1 MTKITNFTIDGLH
14 GYKNFSI
21 LFKDNRLV
29 LVGENGSG
37 KTSVLR
43 IFYYF
48 LTCNWTELVKFK
60 FKKIALEIDDTK
72 FEISHDDLVQ
82 NNYIIDKFLRHLPP
96 PIKNKVKIALSK
108 GDTEEVDTILMR
120 YMHPARFRDFSN
132 QIFHFQMSLFDNNEN
147 KLKESTKKLS
157 KLSEEIEKKIDFSI
171 LYLPTYRRI
180 ERELEFILKGYDKD
194 DLKNISIR
202 NSVNSSGNSNSKNH
216 IELIQFGMD
225 DVNGATIETLNKL
238 KEFQRTEL
246 NLLTLKYLG
255 DVVNKKYEKINIAKI
270 KKATDDDIDNVLRRI
285 DENLLNEETK
295 NKLRETIKTVK
306 SSKRNVSEDEHTK
319 VICHYFTKL
328 LDFQEKLKQKESKMR
343 DFCQV
348 CNKYIVDKE
357 FCYESSSFNFS
368 IKSKLDD
375 NNVINFQQLS
385 SGEKQIVSLFSQLYL
400 SDINNYFVI
409 IDEPEMSLSVTW
421 QREFLVDIHQGAF
434 CKGLFA
440 VTHSPFIYDNE
451 LEKYTHGLGEFN
463 R

>member
-1 MTKITNFTIDGLH
+1 MTQITDFIIEGLH
-14 GYKNFSI
+14 GYKDFSI
-21 LFKDNRLV
+21 KFKDNRLI

-48 LTCNWTELVKFK
+48 LTCNWTELIKFK
-60 FKKIALEIDDTK
+60 FSKVILKINEENYEINHSDI
-72 FEISHDDLVQ
+72 EQ
-82 NNYIIDKFLRHLPP
+82 NIYINDKILRHLPP
-96 PIKNKVKIALSK
+96 FVRENVKKALCK
-108 GDTEEVDTILMR
+108 GDIEEVETILMKSMSPIR
-120 YMHPARFRDFSN
+120 YREFRNHFLHY
-132 QIFHFQMSLFDNNEN
+132 QINLFDNTENDIKKSTQKIN
-147 KLKESTKKLS
+147 KLVDRL
-157 KLSEEIEKKIDFSI
+157 EKNIDFNI

-194 DLKNISIR
+194 DFKNTSIR
-202 NSVNSSGNSNSKNH
+202 SDVNNHQGSKNH

-225 DVNGATIETLNKL
+225 DVNDAKNEILDKL

-255 DVVNKKYEKINIAKI
+255 DVVNKKYEKIDIAKI
-270 KKATDDDIDNVLRRI
+270 KKATDDDIDNVLGRI

-295 NKLRETIKTVK
+295 NKLRETIKIVK
-306 SSKRNVSEDEHTK
+306 SSKRNVNEDEHTK

-343 DFCQV
+343 DFCRV

-357 FCYESSSFNFS
+357 FCYESSSFDFS
-368 IKSKLDD
+368 IRSKLD
-375 NNVINFQQLS
+375 NNSIIQFQQLS

-400 SDINNYFVI
+400 SDNNNYFVI
-409 IDEPEMSLSVTW
+409 IDEPEMSLSVPW
-421 QREFLVDIHQGAF
+421 QREFLVDIHKGEF

>member
-1 MTKITNFTIDGLH
+1 MTKITSFTVEGLH

-21 LFKDNRLV
+21 KFNNNRLI

-43 IFYYF
+43 IFYYC
-48 LTCNWTELVKFK
+48 LTCNWTELIKFK
-60 FKKIALEIDDTK
+60 FKKVSLQINSESYTINHSDLE
-72 FEISHDDLVQ
+72 Q
-82 NNYIIDKFLRHLPP
+82 YIYTNDKFLRHLPP
-96 PIKNKVKIALSK
+96 YVREKVKDNLCK
-108 GDTEEVDTILMR
+108 GDIEEVETILMKWLSPMKYR
-120 YMHPARFRDFSN
+120 EFIRNLHCQN
-132 QIFHFQMSLFDNNEN
+132 NIFDNSEVERKKSSQKINDFAD
-147 KLKESTKKLS
+147 KLDQN
-157 KLSEEIEKKIDFSI
+157 IDFNI

-194 DLKNISIR
+194 DFKNMSIR
-202 NSVNSSGNSNSKNH
+202 SDVSRNHGSKNH

-225 DVNGATIETLNKL
+225 DVNAAKDEILYKL
-238 KEFQRTEL
+238 KEFQRTKL
-246 NLLTLKYLG
+246 NLLTLEYLD
-255 DVVNKKYEKINIAKI
+255 DVVNKKYETIDISKIE
-270 KKATDDDIDNVLRRI
+270 KATDDDIDNVLRRI
-285 DENLLNEETK
+285 DKTLFNEETK
-295 NKLRETIKTVK
+295 NKLRETITRVK
-306 SSKRNVSEDEHTK
+306 SSKKNVNKDEHTK

-343 DFCQV
+343 DFCRV
-348 CNKYIVDKE
+348 CNKYIEDKE
-357 FCYESSSFNFS
+357 FCYESSSFAFS

-375 NNVINFQQLS
+375 NNVIKFQQLS

-400 SDINNYFVI
+400 SDNNNYFVI
-409 IDEPEMSLSVTW
+409 IDEPEMSLSVPW
-421 QREFLVDIHQGAF
+421 QREFLVDIHNGEF

>member
-1 MTKITNFTIDGLH
+1 MAQITDFIVEGLH
-14 GYKNFSI
+14 GYKDFSI
-21 LFKDNRLV
+21 KFKDNRLI

-48 LTCNWTELVKFK
+48 LTCNWAELIKFK
-60 FKKIALEIDDTK
+60 FKKVTLKINNNSY
-72 FEISHDDLVQ
+72 EISHKDIEQ
-82 NNYIIDKFLRHLPP
+82 NNYANDKLLRHLPP
-96 PIKNKVKIALSK
+96 SIREKVKKALNK
-108 GDTEEVDTILMR
+108 GEVEDVEMILMKYLSPMR
-120 YMHPARFRDFSN
+120 YREFRNHFFN
-132 QIFHFQMSLFDNNEN
+132 YQITLFDDSD
-147 KLKESTKKLS
+147 KIIKESAQKIS
-157 KLSEEIEKKIDFSI
+157 KLVDKLEENIDFNI

-180 ERELEFILKGYDKD
+180 ERELEFILEGFDKD
-194 DLKNISIR
+194 DFKNTSIR
-202 NSVNSSGNSNSKNH
+202 SNVNVHHGSKNH

-225 DVNGATIETLNKL
+225 DVNNAKNEILDKL

-246 NLLTLKYLG
+246 NSLTLKYLD
-255 DVVNKKYEKINIAKI
+255 DVVNKKYEKIDIAKI

-285 DENLLNEETK
+285 DETLLNEQTK

-306 SSKRNVSEDEHTK
+306 SSKRNVNEDENTK

-343 DFCQV
+343 NFCLV

-357 FCYESSSFNFS
+357 FCYESSSFDFS
-368 IKSKLDD
+368 IRSKLD
-375 NNVINFQQLS
+375 NNSIIQFQQLS

-400 SDINNYFVI
+400 SDNNNYFVI
-409 IDEPEMSLSVTW
+409 IDEPEMSLSVPW
-421 QREFLVDIHQGAF
+421 QREFLVDIHKGEF

-451 LEKYTHGLGEFN
+451 LDKYTHGLGEFN

>member
-1 MTKITNFTIDGLH
+1 MTQITDFIVEGLH

-21 LFKDNRLV
+21 KFKDNRLV

-48 LTCNWTELVKFK
+48 LTCNWAELIKFK
-60 FKKIALEIDDTK
+60 FKKVVLKINEEYY
-72 FEISHDDLVQ
+72 EISHSDIEQ
-82 NNYIIDKFLRHLPP
+82 NIYTNDKILRHLPP
-96 PIKNKVKIALSK
+96 FVREKVKKALCK
-108 GDTEEVDTILMR
+108 GDIEEVETILMKSMSPLR
-120 YMHPARFRDFSN
+120 YREFLNHFLHY
-132 QIFHFQMSLFDNNEN
+132 QINLFDNTENEIKKSTQKIN
-147 KLKESTKKLS
+147 KLVDKL
-157 KLSEEIEKKIDFSI
+157 EKNIDFNI

-194 DLKNISIR
+194 DFKNTSIR
-202 NSVNSSGNSNSKNH
+202 SDINNHQGSKNH

-225 DVNGATIETLNKL
+225 DVNDAKDEILYKL

-255 DVVNKKYEKINIAKI
+255 DVVNKKYEKIDIAKI
-270 KKATDDDIDNVLRRI
+270 KKATDDDIDKVLSRI
-285 DENLLNEETK
+285 DETLLNEETK
-295 NKLRETIKTVK
+295 NKLRETIKNVK
-306 SSKRNVSEDEHTK
+306 SSKRNVNEDEHTK

-328 LDFQEKLKQKESKMR
+328 LDFQEKLKQKESKML
-343 DFCQV
+343 DFCHV

-357 FCYESSSFNFS
+357 FCYESSSFDFS

-375 NNVINFQQLS
+375 NNVIKFQQLS

-400 SDINNYFVI
+400 SDNNNYFVI
-409 IDEPEMSLSVTW
+409 IDEPEMSLSVPW
-421 QREFLVDIHQGAF
+421 QREFLVDIHKGYF

>member
-1 MTKITNFTIDGLH
+1 MTQITDFIVEGLH

-21 LFKDNRLV
+21 KFKDNRLI

-48 LTCNWTELVKFK
+48 LTCNWAELIKFK
-60 FKKIALEIDDTK
+60 FKKVTLKINNSSY
-72 FEISHDDLVQ
+72 EISHADIEQ
-82 NNYIIDKFLRHLPP
+82 NNYANNKLLRHLPP
-96 PIKNKVKIALSK
+96 SLRENIKIALNK
-108 GDTEEVDTILMR
+108 GDFEYIDLILSR
-120 YMHPARFRDFSN
+120 YLSPMKYREFRNNFFHY
-132 QIFHFQMSLFDNNEN
+132 QINIFDNLENNIKECAQKIN
-147 KLKESTKKLS
+147 KLVDKL
-157 KLSEEIEKKIDFSI
+157 EKNIDFNI

-194 DLKNISIR
+194 DFKNISIR
-202 NSVNSSGNSNSKNH
+202 SNVNNQHSSKNH
-216 IELIQFGMD
+216 VELIQFGMN
-225 DVNGATIETLNKL
+225 DVNNAKDEILYKL

-255 DVVNKKYEKINIAKI
+255 DVVNKKYERINIAKI
-270 KKATDDDIDNVLRRI
+270 KKAIDDDIDNVLGRI

-306 SSKRNVSEDEHTK
+306 SSKGSIYEDEHAR
-319 VICHYFTKL
+319 VICHYFSKL
-328 LDFQEKLKQKESKMR
+328 LDFQEKLKEKEVKMR
-343 DFCQV
+343 DFCRV
-348 CNKYIVDKE
+348 CNKYITDKE
-357 FCYESSSFNFS
+357 FCYESSSFEFS
-368 IKSKLDD
+368 IRSKFNND
-375 NNVINFQQLS
+375 NIIQFQQLS

-400 SDINNYFVI
+400 SDSDNYFVI
-409 IDEPEMSLSVTW
+409 IDEPEMSLSVPW
-421 QREFLVDIHQGAF
+421 QREFLVDIHKGAF

>member
-1 MTKITNFTIDGLH
+1 MAQITDFIVEGLH
-14 GYKNFSI
+14 GYKDFSI
-21 LFKDNRLV
+21 KFKNNRLI

-48 LTCNWTELVKFK
+48 LTCNWAELIKFK
-60 FKKIALEIDDTK
+60 FKKVTLKINNNSY
-72 FEISHDDLVQ
+72 EISHNDIEQ
-82 NNYIIDKFLRHLPP
+82 NNYAYDKLLRHLPP
-96 PIKNKVKIALSK
+96 PIREKIKIALNK
-108 GDTEEVDTILMR
+108 GDFEYIDLTLSRYLSPMR
-120 YMHPARFRDFSN
+120 YREFRNNFFHY
-132 QIFHFQMSLFDNNEN
+132 QINFFDNLEN
-147 KLKESTKKLS
+147 DIKKCTQKINRLVDKL
-157 KLSEEIEKKIDFSI
+157 EKSIDFNI

-194 DLKNISIR
+194 DFKNISIR
-202 NSVNSSGNSNSKNH
+202 SDVNNQHSSKNH
-216 IELIQFGMD
+216 VELIQFGMD
-225 DVNGATIETLNKL
+225 DVNDAKNEILDKL

-255 DVVNKKYEKINIAKI
+255 DVVNKKYEKIDIAKI
-270 KKATDDDIDNVLRRI
+270 KKATDDDIDNVLGRI

-306 SSKRNVSEDEHTK
+306 SSKTNVNEDEHTK

-343 DFCQV
+343 DFCSV

-357 FCYESSSFNFS
+357 FCYESSSFEFS
-368 IKSKLDD
+368 IRSKLD
-375 NNVINFQQLS
+375 NNSVIQFQQLS
-385 SGEKQIVSLFSQLYL
+385 SGEKQIVSLFSRLYL
-400 SDINNYFVI
+400 SNNNNYFVI
-409 IDEPEMSLSVTW
+409 IDEPEMSLSVPW
-421 QREFLVDIHQGAF
+421 QREFLVDIHKGEF

>member
-1 MTKITNFTIDGLH
+1 MAQITDFIVEGLH
-14 GYKNFSI
+14 GYKDFSI
-21 LFKDNRLV
+21 KFKDNRLI

-48 LTCNWTELVKFK
+48 LTCNWAELIKFK
-60 FKKIALEIDDTK
+60 FKKVTLKINNNSY
-72 FEISHDDLVQ
+72 EISHSDIKQ
-82 NNYIIDKFLRHLPP
+82 NIYANDKFLRHLPP
-96 PIKNKVKIALSK
+96 FIREKVKKALYK
-108 GDTEEVDTILMR
+108 GDIEEIETILMKSMSPLR
-120 YMHPARFRDFSN
+120 YREFRN
-132 QIFHFQMSLFDNNEN
+132 HFLHYQFNLFDSTENDIKKSSQKIN
-147 KLKESTKKLS
+147 KLVEKL
-157 KLSEEIEKKIDFSI
+157 EENIDFNI

-194 DLKNISIR
+194 DFKNTSIR
-202 NSVNSSGNSNSKNH
+202 SDVNSHQGSKNY

-225 DVNGATIETLNKL
+225 DVNDAKDEILYKL

-246 NLLTLKYLG
+246 NLLTLKYLD
-255 DVVNKKYEKINIAKI
+255 DVVNKKYEKIDIAKI

-285 DENLLNEETK
+285 DETLLNEETK

-306 SSKRNVSEDEHTK
+306 SSKRNVNEDEHTK

-343 DFCQV
+343 DFCLV

-357 FCYESSSFNFS
+357 FCYESSSFDFS
-368 IKSKLDD
+368 IRSKLD
-375 NNVINFQQLS
+375 NNSIIQFQQLS

-400 SDINNYFVI
+400 SDNNNYFVI
-409 IDEPEMSLSVTW
+409 IDEPEMSLSVPW
-421 QREFLVDIHQGAF
+421 QREFLVDIHKGEF

-451 LEKYTHGLGEFN
+451 LDKYTHGLGEFN